1 MCCRLAQAQLP
12 DWHDAVRHQAEALTT
27 MCLLSGH
34 SIKLCISSSTVRAF
48 HSADIGITTNT
59 TSNFSSTCLVLAL
72 MAGRQDCQPCP
83 NSPNRRH
90 DCCLGSF
97 SVSDSTLHDCIYSLR
112 DARQCIAQPNT
123 TLLDCILYL
132 VQYLYDPGI
141 SPSSANQC
149 ITMHLCTWLLA
160 FGACC
165 FYPRRFRV
173 WPFAV

>member
-12 DWHDAVRHQAEALTT
+12 DWHDAVRHQAEALMT

-59 TSNFSSTCLVLAL
+59 TSNISSTCLVLAL
-72 MAGRQDCQPCP
+72 VAGRQDCQPRP

-97 SVSDSTLHDCIYSLR
+97 SVNDSTLHDCKYSLR
-112 DARQCIAQPNT
+112 DALQCIAQSNT
-123 TLLDCILYL
+123 SLLDCMLCNTPMIRHFTKLCRL
-132 VQYLYDPGI
+132 V
-141 SPSSANQC
+141 
-149 ITMHLCTWLLA
+149 
-160 FGACC
+160 
-165 FYPRRFRV
+165 YPRESAFD
-173 WPFAV
+173 PIYQGNKASLLGSAVM